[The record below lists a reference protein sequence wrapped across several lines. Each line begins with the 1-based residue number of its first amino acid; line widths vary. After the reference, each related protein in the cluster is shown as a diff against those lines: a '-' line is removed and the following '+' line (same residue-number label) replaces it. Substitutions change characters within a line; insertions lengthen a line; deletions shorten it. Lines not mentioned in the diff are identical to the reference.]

1 MPEFYRRLLPL
12 VGRSAAIARM
22 TSLPAR
28 RFGLKGR
35 GVIEKGAF
43 ADIAVWREEEFR
55 GRSTYAEPHQF
66 SGGMKAVM
74 VNGAIPYLNGSF
86 TGRRA
91 GRFLERC

>member
-35 GVIEKGAF
+35 GIIEKGAF
-43 ADIAVWREEEFR
+43 ADIVVWREDEFR
-55 GRSTYAEPHQF
+55 GRSTYAEPHRF
-66 SGGMKAVM
+66 SCGMKAVM
-74 VNGAIPYLNGSF
+74 VNGAIPYLNGKF
-86 TGRRA
+86 TGCRA
-91 GRFLERC
+91 GRFLERN

>member
-43 ADIAVWREEEFR
+43 ADIAVWSEDEFR
-55 GRSTYAEPHQF
+55 SLSTYAEPHRF
-66 SGGMKAVM
+66 SCGMKAVM
-74 VNGAIPYLNGSF
+74 VNGAIPYLNGVF

-91 GRFLERC
+91 GKFIER